1 MAGSTL
7 HMTEGR
13 LSYPHTLDCGGTEIK
28 LALMTPQD
36 DAKVI
41 GFANTLPEDDLLFMR
56 RDIRQPKVVAAWSDL
71 IAQGR
76 LASLLAWSGAEVVGC
91 AALIID
97 PLSWSPHVGE
107 LRVVVSRKIRGIGLG
122 RVLIQEAFLIA
133 LSKGLEKLVAQMTV
147 DQQGAIAVFESIG
160 FRGEALM
167 RNHVRGADGRK
178 HDIVLLSHDVV
189 QSRAQ
194 MEMYG
199 VADVF

>member
-13 LSYPHTLDCGGTEIK
+13 LSYPRTLDCGGTEIK

-41 GFANTLPEDDLLFMR
+41 AFANTLPEDDLLFMR
-56 RDIRQPKVVAAWSDL
+56 RDIRQPKVVAAWTDL

-76 LASLLAWSGAEVVGC
+76 LASLLAWSVGEVVGC
-91 AALIID
+91 AALVID

-107 LRVVVSRKIRGIGLG
+107 LRVVVSRKVRGIGLG

-167 RNHVRGADGRK
+167 RNHVKGADERK

-189 QSRAQ
+189 LSQAQ

>member
-13 LSYPHTLDCGGTEIK
+13 LSYPRTLDCGGTEIK
-28 LALMTPQD
+28 LALMAPQD

-41 GFANTLPEDDLLFMR
+41 AFANTLPEDDLLFMR
-56 RDIRQPKVVAAWSDL
+56 RDIRQPKVVAAWTDL

-76 LASLLAWSGAEVVGC
+76 LTSLLAWSVGEVVGC
-91 AALIID
+91 AALVID

-107 LRVVVSRKIRGIGLG
+107 LRVVVSRKVRGIGLG

-167 RNHVRGADGRK
+167 RNHVKGADGRK

-189 QSRAQ
+189 LSQAQ

>member
-1 MAGSTL
+1 
-7 HMTEGR
+7 MTEGR
-13 LSYPHTLDCGGTEIK
+13 LSYPRTLDCGGTEIK
-28 LALMTPQD
+28 LALMAPQD

-41 GFANTLPEDDLLFMR
+41 AFANTLPEDDLLFMR
-56 RDIRQPKVVAAWSDL
+56 RDIRQQKVVAAWTDL

-76 LASLLAWSGAEVVGC
+76 LASLLAWSVGEVVGC
-91 AALIID
+91 AALVID

-107 LRVVVSRKIRGIGLG
+107 LRVVVSRKVRGIGLG

-167 RNHVRGADGRK
+167 RNHVKGADGRK

-189 QSRAQ
+189 LSQAQ

>member
-1 MAGSTL
+1 MS
-7 HMTEGR
+7 EGR
-13 LSYPHTLDCGGTEIK
+13 LSYPHTLDCGGTEIE
-28 LALMTPQD
+28 LALMALQD

-41 GFANTLPEDDLLFMR
+41 AFANTLPEDDLLFMR
-56 RDIRQPKVVAAWSDL
+56 RDIRQPKVVAAWTDL

-76 LASLLAWSGAEVVGC
+76 LASLLAWSGGEVVGC

-107 LRVVVSRKIRGIGLG
+107 LRVVVSRKMRGIGLG

-167 RNHVRGADGRK
+167 RNHVKSADGRK

-189 QSRAQ
+189 LSQAK

-199 VADVF
+199 IADVF

>member
-1 MAGSTL
+1 
-7 HMTEGR
+7 MTEGR
-13 LSYPHTLDCGGTEIK
+13 LSYLHTLDCTGTAIK
-28 LALMTPQD
+28 LALMVSQD

-41 GFANTLPEDDLLFMR
+41 AFANTLPEGDLLFMR
-56 RDIRQPKVVAAWSDL
+56 RDIRQPKVVAAWTDL

-76 LASLLAWSGAEVVGC
+76 LASLLAWSGGEVVGC
-91 AALIID
+91 AALVID

-107 LRVVVSRKIRGIGLG
+107 LRVVVSRKVCGIGLG
-122 RVLIQEAFLIA
+122 RALIQEAFLIA
-133 LSKGLEKLVAQMTV
+133 LSKGLEKLVAQMTA

-167 RNHVRGADGRK
+167 RNHVKGADGRK
-178 HDIVLLSHDVV
+178 HDIVLLSYDVV
-189 QSRAQ
+189 LSQAQ

>member
-1 MAGSTL
+1 
-7 HMTEGR
+7 MTEGR
-13 LSYPHTLDCGGTEIK
+13 LSYPRALECGGTAIN
-28 LALMTPQD
+28 LALMAPQD

-41 GFANTLPEDDLLFMR
+41 AFANTLPEDDLLFMR
-56 RDIRQPKVVAAWSDL
+56 RDIRQPKVVAAWTDL

-76 LASLLAWSGAEVVGC
+76 LASLLAWSGGRVVGC

-107 LRVVVSRKIRGIGLG
+107 LRVVVSRKMRGIGLG
-122 RVLIQEAFLIA
+122 RALIQEAFLIA

-167 RNHVRGADGRK
+167 RNHVKGADGRK

-189 QSRAQ
+189 LSQVQ

-199 VADVF
+199 LADVF

>member
-1 MAGSTL
+1 
-7 HMTEGR
+7 MTEGR
-13 LSYPHTLDCGGTEIK
+13 LSYPRTLNCGGTEIK
-28 LALMTPQD
+28 LALMAPQD

-41 GFANTLPEDDLLFMR
+41 AFANTLPEGDLLFMR
-56 RDIRQPKVVAAWSDL
+56 RDIRQPKVVAAWTDL

-91 AALIID
+91 GALIID

-107 LRVVVSRKIRGIGLG
+107 LRVVVSRKMRGIGLG

-133 LSKGLEKLVAQMTV
+133 LSKNLEKLVAQMTV

-167 RNHVRGADGRK
+167 RDHVKGADGRK
-178 HDIVLLSHDVV
+178 HDIVLLSHNVV
-189 QSRAQ
+189 LSQAQ

>member
-1 MAGSTL
+1 
-7 HMTEGR
+7 MTEGR

-28 LALMTPQD
+28 LALMAPQD

-41 GFANTLPEDDLLFMR
+41 AFANTLPEDDLLFMR
-56 RDIRQPKVVAAWSDL
+56 RDIRQPRVVAAWSDL

-76 LASLLAWSGAEVVGC
+76 LASLLAWSGGEVVGC

-107 LRVVVSRKIRGIGLG
+107 LRVVVHRKMRE
-122 RVLIQEAFLIA
+122 EAFLIA

-167 RNHVRGADGRK
+167 RNHVKGADGRK

-189 QSRAQ
+189 LSRAQ

>member
-13 LSYPHTLDCGGTEIK
+13 LSYPRTLDCGGTEIK
-28 LALMTPQD
+28 LALMAPQD

-41 GFANTLPEDDLLFMR
+41 AFANTLPEDDLLFMR
-56 RDIRQPKVVAAWSDL
+56 RDIRQPKVVAAWTDL

-76 LASLLAWSGAEVVGC
+76 LASLLAWSVGEVVGC
-91 AALIID
+91 AALVID

-107 LRVVVSRKIRGIGLG
+107 LRVVVSRKVRGIGLG

-167 RNHVRGADGRK
+167 RNHVKGADGRK

-189 QSRAQ
+189 LSQAQ

>member
-1 MAGSTL
+1 
-7 HMTEGR
+7 MTEGR
-13 LSYPHTLDCGGTEIK
+13 LSYPRTLDCGGTAIK
-28 LALMTPQD
+28 LALMAPQD
-36 DAKVI
+36 DAEVI
-41 GFANTLPEDDLLFMR
+41 AFANTLPEDDLLFMR
-56 RDIRQPKVVAAWSDL
+56 RDIRQPKVVAAWTDL

-76 LASLLAWSGAEVVGC
+76 LASLLAWSDRNVVGWP
-91 AALIID
+91 ALIID

-107 LRVVVSRKIRGIGLG
+107 LRVVVSRNMRGIGLG
-122 RVLIQEAFLIA
+122 RALIQEAFLIA

-167 RNHVRGADGRK
+167 RNHVKGADGRK

-189 QSRAQ
+189 LSQAQ

-199 VADVF
+199 LADVF